1 MSPRDVIAGA
11 AGGGRWLWR
20 ELTRPRGHEPHRF
33 YRAGRRSRGGM
44 AILMVMTSV
53 MLLTILITEIVSGA
67 TVRIQL
73 AAQYRDEVQA
83 EALAGTGVQLYRLVL
98 MLSKQ
103 VGNNPMVQQVGQMIG
118 VNADTIWMMVPTIN
132 TQLLRLVLA
141 TDGDA
146 DNLSDEERAEMVAS
160 GGLTAEQREESRED
174 SGPMR
179 RNFLDFDGDFSA
191 SVQDENRRIY
201 VGSFNATTVSELL
214 QTPSGAEIYAM
225 LGREE
230 YQDYL
235 RDQNI
240 VREELI
246 GNLADWT
253 DPDDVRI
260 YQGGRETALY
270 ERLEDPYRPKNAPF
284 DTREEIRLVEGWHLD
299 GVWERVGHHLTVYGD
314 GKININTA
322 PIEVMFGLL
331 MAFADGMNTDSYVE
345 PYHDELMRLRGLPL
359 AEGGLHFQSAKQ
371 FPQVMASLGLPLR
384 EEVVNAITT
393 ESYIFRITSAG
404 EVGSAV
410 VEVHAIMDF
419 SNDPGGRIV
428 YWRTR

>member
-1 MSPRDVIAGA
+1 MNPLRTIASA
-11 AGGGRWLWR
+11 ARWTWR
-20 ELTRPRGHEPHRF
+20 ELTRPRGHQGHRF
-33 YRAGRRSRGGM
+33 YRSGRSSRGGM
-44 AILMVMTSV
+44 ALLMVMSSV
-53 MLLTILITEIVSGA
+53 MLLSILITEIVSGA

-73 AAQYRDEVQA
+73 ASQYRDDVKA

-103 VGNNPMVQQVGQMIG
+103 VGQNPMVQQAGQMLG
-118 VNADTIWMMVPTIN
+118 VNADTIWQMVPTIN

-146 DNLSDEERAEMVAS
+146 DNLSDEEREDMVVS
-160 GGLTAEQREESRED
+160 GGLTAEQRDESRED

-201 VGSFNATTVSELL
+201 VGKFAATTVAELL

-230 YQDYL
+230 YQMWL

-240 VREELI
+240 QREELI

-260 YQGGRETALY
+260 FQGGRESALY
-270 ERLEDPYRPKNAPF
+270 ERLDEPYLPKNAPF

-322 PIEVMFGLL
+322 QRQVMFGLL
-331 MAFADGMNTDSYVE
+331 MAYADGLNTDSYVE
-345 PYHDELMRLRGLPL
+345 PYLDELMRLRGMPM
-359 AEGGLHFQSAKQ
+359 AEGGLHFQTAQQ
-371 FPQVMASLGLPLR
+371 FPQVMASLGLTLR
-384 EEVVNAITT
+384 EDVVNAVTT
-393 ESYIFRITSAG
+393 ESNVFRITSAG

-410 VEVHAIMDF
+410 VEVHAVMDF
-419 SNDPGGRIV
+419 SSDPGGRIV

>member
-1 MSPRDVIAGA
+1 
-11 AGGGRWLWR
+11 
-20 ELTRPRGHEPHRF
+20 
-33 YRAGRRSRGGM
+33 M
-44 AILMVMTSV
+44 ALLMVMSSV
-53 MLLTILITEIVSGA
+53 MLLTILITETVSGA

-73 AAQYRDEVQA
+73 ASQYRDEVKA

-103 VGNNPMVQQVGQMIG
+103 VGQNPMVMQVGQMLGI
-118 VNADTIWMMVPTIN
+118 NADTIWQMVPTIN

-141 TDGDA
+141 TDGDT
-146 DNLSDEERAEMVAS
+146 DNLSDEERESMVVS
-160 GGLTAEQREESRED
+160 GGLTEEQREASRED

-201 VGSFNATTVSELL
+201 VGKFQATGLAELL
-214 QTPSGAEIYAM
+214 QTPSGAQIYAM

-235 RDQNI
+235 RDHNI
-240 VREELI
+240 QREELI

-260 YQGGRETALY
+260 FQGGRESALY
-270 ERLEDPYRPKNAPF
+270 ERLDEPYLPKNAPF

-299 GVWERVGHHLTVYGD
+299 GVWERVGHHLTVYGG
-314 GKININTA
+314 GKVNINTA
-322 PIEVMFGLL
+322 QRQVMFGLL
-331 MAFADGMNTDSYVE
+331 MAYADGLNTDSYVE
-345 PYHDELMRLRGLPL
+345 PFLDELLRLRGMPM
-359 AEGGLHFQSAKQ
+359 AEGGLNFQQPQQ
-371 FPQVMASLGLPLR
+371 FPQIMAQLGLPMR
-384 EEVVNAITT
+384 EEVVEAITT
-393 ESYIFRITSAG
+393 ESNVFRITSAG

-419 SNDPGGRIV
+419 SSDPGGRIV